1 MRKIAVIGEQ
11 CAGKTTLTNL
21 IAKVGGT
28 HVHNIK
34 FADPIYGALGVLG
47 REKHRLFMQDF
58 GDLSK
63 KHFGELVFV
72 NAFQQTFERMRKEHG
87 WNAGLILTCD
97 DVRRTYEFSMVKG
110 LGFTTVFID
119 TPSHVRESR
128 ARKLGLHFAT
138 SHNSETEVASLKQYC
153 DHVLDGTKSEYFVE
167 DFVRSTLLDR
177 PKIEPGISAEA
188 QDITDQLEI

>member
-11 CAGKTTLTNL
+11 CAGKTTLTNI
-21 IAKVGGT
+21 IAKEVGAG
-28 HVHNIK
+28 VKNIK

-58 GDLSK
+58 GDLAK

-72 NAFQQTFERMRKEHG
+72 NEFQQEFERIRKERG
-87 WNAGLILTCD
+87 WDSELVVTCD
-97 DVRRTYEFSMVKG
+97 DVRRVYEFSMVKG

-119 TPSHVRESR
+119 TPESVREAR
-128 ARKLGLHFAT
+128 AQKLGLQFAT
-138 SHNSETEVASLKQYC
+138 KHNSETEVGSLKQYC
-153 DHVLDGTKSEYFVE
+153 DHVVDGRKLEFVIA

-177 PKIEPGISAEA
+177 PKSDPAKDSEETLG
-188 QDITDQLEI
+188 L